1 MSRNTQK
8 KIRKL
13 DLYWWVSVITY
24 LAGYSMIG
32 MVIGFYLGSGILE
45 AFVIPYVTIGL
56 PLIIVGTLA
65 YVFVDKQK
73 RKCKLEL
80 MKLSP
85 LMNSKVF

>member
-1 MSRNTQK
+1 MSRNMQK
-8 KIRKL
+8 KISKL

-32 MVIGFYLGSGILE
+32 IVIVFYLGSGILE
-45 AFVIPYVTIGL
+45 AFVIPYVIIGL

-73 RKCKLEL
+73 RKRKLEL
-80 MKLSP
+80 MK
-85 LMNSKVF
+85 